1 MRSIRRCGT
10 GELRCWF
17 WCLLCSSGMS
27 HRGIKSSWSG
37 GWSLGIAL
45 SWAATQSVTKGSCKK
60 NSQKKCHHIDPCISI
75 IVARAPTTTP
85 PTLSTTATQ
94 APSTPSASV
103 PPPSKRSFP
112 IFSNPNQM
120 SRRAQMCANWGWIL
134 TRWRSNSRIRSLTSA
149 HQTGFS
155 HQIDPK
161 TMIDPRTYVIIDQPH
176 DWPKLWRQSS
186 FALFRCL

>member
-1 MRSIRRCGT
+1 MFYTFPSFEKLKT
-10 GELRCWF
+10 S
-17 WCLLCSSGMS
+17 LLTS
-27 HRGIKSSWSG
+27 
-37 GWSLGIAL
+37 
-45 SWAATQSVTKGSCKK
+45 
-60 NSQKKCHHIDPCISI
+60 CHHIDPCISI

-112 IFSNPNQM
+112 IFSNSNQM
-120 SRRAQMCANWGWIL
+120 FRRAPMCANWGWIL

-186 FALFRCL
+186 FALFRCLLVDFHTAAIWLLGVIK

>member
-1 MRSIRRCGT
+1 MFYTFPSFEKLKT
-10 GELRCWF
+10 S
-17 WCLLCSSGMS
+17 LLTS
-27 HRGIKSSWSG
+27 
-37 GWSLGIAL
+37 
-45 SWAATQSVTKGSCKK
+45 
-60 NSQKKCHHIDPCISI
+60 CHHIDPCVSI
-75 IVARAPTTTP
+75 IVDRAPTTTP

-112 IFSNPNQM
+112 IFSNSNQM
-120 SRRAQMCANWGWIL
+120 FRRAPMCANWGWIL

-161 TMIDPRTYVIIDQPH
+161 TTPPWPWSTQGLMWSLTNHMTDQNYDVRAVSH
-176 DWPKLWRQSS
+176 SFDVCRLIFTQPKYGCLVSS
-186 FALFRCL
+186 NNCPNQNLLTSIL